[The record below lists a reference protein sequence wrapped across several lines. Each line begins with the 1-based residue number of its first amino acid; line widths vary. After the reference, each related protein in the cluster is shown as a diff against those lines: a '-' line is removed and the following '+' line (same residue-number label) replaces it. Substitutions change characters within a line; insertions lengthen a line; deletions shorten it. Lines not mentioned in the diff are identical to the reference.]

1 MTKIKITQK
10 QYNTIILNEQKRMI
24 TESNDKPDY
33 KNDNNVILAFYKL
46 MGMSLSGMNEIDAEK
61 ALKQET
67 TLSNIHGILSNKEK
81 LSTMVD
87 DLIKKYGN
95 DKAKDDVL
103 AKKHTIIKNF
113 RETVKELGLNIKLTP
128 DVLKTFN
135 ELK

>member
-10 QYNTIILNEQKRMI
+10 QYDIIILNEQKRML

-67 TLSNIHGILSNKEK
+67 TLSNIHGIVSNKEK
-81 LSTMVD
+81 LSTMID

-103 AKKHTIIKNF
+103 SKKHTIIKNF
-113 RETVKELGLNIKLTP
+113 RETVKDLGLEIKLTP
-128 DVLKTFN
+128 DALKSFN

>member
-10 QYNTIILNEQKRMI
+10 QYDIIILNEQKRML

-33 KNDNNVILAFYKL
+33 KNDNNVVLAFSKL
-46 MGMSLSGMNEIDAEK
+46 MGMSLSGMNKIDAEN

-67 TLSNIHGILSNKEK
+67 TLNKINGILSNKEK
-81 LSTMVD
+81 LKDMVD
-87 DLIKKYGN
+87 DLITKG
-95 DKAKDDVL
+95 KADAMDDVL

-113 RETVKELGLNIKLTP
+113 REIVKELGLEIKLTP
-128 DVLKTFN
+128 DVFKVFN

>member
-10 QYNTIILNEQKRMI
+10 QYDTIILNEQKRI
-24 TESNDKPDY
+24 LTESNDKPDY

-46 MGMSLSGMNEIDAEK
+46 MGMSLSGMNKIDAEK

-67 TLSNIHGILSNKEK
+67 TLSKIHSILSNKEK
-81 LSTMVD
+81 LSTMID
-87 DLIKKYGN
+87 DLVTKGKTN
-95 DKAKDDVL
+95 AKDDVL

-113 RETVKELGLNIKLTP
+113 RETVKDLGLEIKLTP
-128 DVLKTFN
+128 DALKSFN

>member
-10 QYNTIILNEQKRMI
+10 QYDIIILNEQKRML

-33 KNDNNVILAFYKL
+33 KNDNNVVLAFSKL
-46 MGMSLSGMNEIDAEK
+46 MGMSLSGMNKIDAEN

-67 TLSNIHGILSNKEK
+67 TLNKINGILSNKEK
-81 LSTMVD
+81 LKDMVD
-87 DLIKKYGN
+87 DLITKG
-95 DKAKDDVL
+95 KADAMDDVL

-113 RETVKELGLNIKLTP
+113 RETVKELGLKIKLTP
-128 DVLKTFN
+128 DVIKTFN

>member
-24 TESNDKPDY
+24 TEGNDKPDY
-33 KNDNNVILAFYKL
+33 KNDNNVILAFSKL
-46 MGMSLSGMNEIDAEK
+46 MGMSLSGMNKIDAEN
-61 ALKQET
+61 ALKQEL
-67 TLSNIHGILSNKEK
+67 TLNKINGILSNKEK
-81 LSTMVD
+81 LTAIVD
-87 DLIKKYGN
+87 DLITKGKV
-95 DKAKDDVL
+95 DAKDDIL

-113 RETVKELGLNIKLTP
+113 RETVKDLGLDIKLTA

>member
-10 QYNTIILNEQKRMI
+10 QYDIIILNEQKRML

-33 KNDNNVILAFYKL
+33 KNDNNIVLAFSKL
-46 MGMSLSGMNEIDAEK
+46 MGMSLSGMNKIDAEN

-67 TLSNIHGILSNKEK
+67 TLNKINGILSNKEK
-81 LSTMVD
+81 LNDLVD
-87 DLIKKYGN
+87 DLITKG
-95 DKAKDDVL
+95 KADAMDDVL

-113 RETVKELGLNIKLTP
+113 RETVKDLGLKIKLTP
-128 DVLKTFN
+128 DVIKTFN

>member
-10 QYNTIILNEQKRMI
+10 QYDIIILNEQKRML

-33 KNDNNVILAFYKL
+33 KNDNNIVLAFSKL
-46 MGMSLSGMNEIDAEK
+46 MGMSLSGMNKIDAEN

-67 TLSNIHGILSNKEK
+67 TLNKINGILSNKEK
-81 LSTMVD
+81 LNDLVD
-87 DLIKKYGN
+87 DLITKG
-95 DKAKDDVL
+95 KADAMDDVL

-113 RETVKELGLNIKLTP
+113 RETVKDLGLEIKLTP
-128 DVLKTFN
+128 DVFKVFN

>member
-10 QYNTIILNEQKRMI
+10 QYDIIILNEQKRML

-67 TLSNIHGILSNKEK
+67 TLSNIHGIVSNKEK
-81 LSTMVD
+81 LSTMID
-87 DLIKKYGN
+87 DLIKEYGN

-103 AKKHTIIKNF
+103 SKKHTIIKNF
-113 RETVKELGLNIKLTP
+113 RETVKDLGLEIKLTP
-128 DVLKTFN
+128 DALKSFN
-135 ELK
+135 DLK

>member
-10 QYNTIILNEQKRMI
+10 QYDIIILNEQKRML

-33 KNDNNVILAFYKL
+33 KNDNNVILAFYQL
-46 MGMSLSGMNEIDAEK
+46 MGMSLSGMNKIDGEN
-61 ALKQET
+61 ALKQEL
-67 TLSNIHGILSNKEK
+67 TLNKINGILSNKEK
-81 LSTMVD
+81 LNALVD
-87 DLIKKYGN
+87 DLIAKGKA
-95 DKAKDDVL
+95 DAKDDVL

-113 RETVKELGLNIKLTP
+113 RETVKSMGLEIKLTP

>member
-10 QYNTIILNEQKRMI
+10 QYNTIILNEQKRML

-46 MGMSLSGMNEIDAEK
+46 MGMSLSGMNKIDAEK
-61 ALKQET
+61 ALKQEL
-67 TLSNIHGILSNKEK
+67 TLNKINGILSNKEK
-81 LSTMVD
+81 LNTMID
-87 DLIKKYGN
+87 DLISKGKAN
-95 DKAKDDVL
+95 AKDDVL

-113 RETVKELGLNIKLTP
+113 RETVKDLGLEIKLTP
-128 DVLKTFN
+128 DALKSFN